1 MSGNVR
7 KLKPR
12 QVHALEHLVTGSTIQ
27 ETSELCNVTE
37 RTLYRWLQEPG
48 FKRELNALQ
57 LNALEGVSRRL
68 VRLAGDAVN
77 ALEDV
82 LQNPG
87 RAGAGVK
94 LRACS
99 VIIESVFKV
108 RELVETETRLNALEG
123 KVFNG
128 K

>member
-27 ETSELCNVTE
+27 ETSERCNVSE
-37 RTLYRWLQEPG
+37 RQVHRWLGEPG

-68 VRLAGDAVN
+68 VQLAGDAVN

-94 LRACS
+94 LRACA
-99 VIIESVFKV
+99 VILESVFKF
-108 RELVETETRLNALEG
+108 REMLDFETRLNALEG
-123 KVFNG
+123 KVGND